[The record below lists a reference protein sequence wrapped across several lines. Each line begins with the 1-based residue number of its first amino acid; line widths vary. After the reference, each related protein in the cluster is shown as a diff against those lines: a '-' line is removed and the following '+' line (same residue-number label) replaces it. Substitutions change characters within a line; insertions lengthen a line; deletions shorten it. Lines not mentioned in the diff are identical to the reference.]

1 MGKVEVVG
9 VINQRRERHKGK
21 TFEEHKHK
29 NEQVQKMPNKGV
41 TLMRA
46 HKWKDDK
53 QIFRKGVM
61 TKEQKKLKGTKGTN
75 KRKKLKQL
83 TSSCSKFLKDGL
95 TQDDVENIHFI

>member
-1 MGKVEVVG
+1 VIKGKGTNMGKVEVVG

-46 HKWKDDK
+46 HK
-53 QIFRKGVM
+53 
-61 TKEQKKLKGTKGTN
+61 
-75 KRKKLKQL
+75 
-83 TSSCSKFLKDGL
+83 
-95 TQDDVENIHFI
+95 